1 MIGLRASTLTQSI
14 AIGGTKRRCALTSA
28 PSGSSSPARPLPAP
42 PGISCHHCTARGRC
56 SQGRAPYINT
66 IILPSLMAN
75 LSMPCA
81 AAAAANGA
89 QTSTHLAGGMET

>member
-1 MIGLRASTLTQSI
+1 MASCKH
-14 AIGGTKRRCALTSA
+14 AHPVYCDRRHKTKMCANVGPVRFVKPCAPAACSA
-28 PSGSSSPARPLPAP
+28 CRP
-42 PGISCHHCTARGRC
+42 SCHHCTARGRC